1 MSLVVFPTHRLQC
14 LDSFKNTLL
23 EFLLWH
29 RGLMIQH
36 CFCGGMSLNPSRH
49 SGLRIWCCCNCGTGC
64 SCSLDSIPSLGIS
77 MCHRCSQERK
87 KKKTVLVEKPNLHIM
102 CSTNVRF
109 KTQMKVLWVFSKYN
123 QEVQKTFELF
133 MSEECT
139 FMIQCKPRD

>member
-14 LDSFKNTLL
+14 LDSFKNMLL

-36 CFCGGMSLNPSRH
+36 CFCGGMSLNPSQAQWIKDLVLLQLWHR
-49 SGLRIWCCCNCGTGC
+49 LQ
-64 SCSLDSIPSLGIS
+64 LQLGFNPQPGNF
-77 MCHRCSQERK
+77 HVPQVQPRK
-87 KKKTVLVEKPNLHIM
+87 KKNKKQKTVLVEKPNLHIM

-123 QEVQKTFELF
+123 QEVQKML
-133 MSEECT
+133 SSL
-139 FMIQCKPRD
+139 